1 MSYESSHTRS
11 TVVTVVAILALLGS
25 SFLLLAPHAKTRP
38 EEPPLATLGFSNQ
51 STVARTGAS
60 DRSAASDPTP
70 IQQQYNL
77 TSDGQ

>member
-1 MSYESSHTRS
+1 MSYESSRTRS
-11 TVVTVVAILALLGS
+11 AVVTVVAILALLGS
-25 SFLLLAPHAKTRP
+25 GFLLLAPHAKTRP
-38 EEPPLATLGFSNQ
+38 EGTPLATLGFSNQ
-51 STVARTGAS
+51 SNVARTGAS